1 MKERRK
7 TMPPKLKQI
16 SNSIS
21 QAIDE
26 ARKIK
31 ELTIQE
37 EVLVELDKVSNAL
50 ERANRAIAGIM
61 DH

>member
-16 SNSIS
+16 SASMTE
-21 QAIDE
+21 AMDK

-37 EVLVELDKVSNAL
+37 EVLVELDKVSSAL
-50 ERANRAIAGIM
+50 ERANKAIVGKM
-61 DH
+61 DR

>member
-7 TMPPKLKQI
+7 TMPPRLKQI

-21 QAIDE
+21 QAMDE

-31 ELTIQE
+31 ELAIQE
-37 EVLVELDKVSNAL
+37 EVLVELDTVSNAL
-50 ERANRAIAGIM
+50 ERANKAIAGIM
-61 DH
+61 DR

>member
-16 SNSIS
+16 SASMTE
-21 QAIDE
+21 AMDK

-37 EVLVELDKVSNAL
+37 EVLVELDKVSSAL
-50 ERANRAIAGIM
+50 ERANKAIVGIM
-61 DH
+61 DR